1 MDGDVGEKEW
11 RALAQMTKDDE
22 EEGWH
27 LSISVS
33 LHLSA
38 DDDDVEVPKPVY
50 HHAAMGED
58 EASQDKPAKLTI
70 VIQSL
75 DPGSSR
81 PVSSAV
87 VAGQSLVAFTLYP
100 PSMAVRHLFEEMV
113 AVVFVLVFVLVFVS
127 LRCAQASLL

>member
-1 MDGDVGEKEW
+1 MAKGIDGDVGDKGW
-11 RALAQMTKDDE
+11 RAAAQVTKDDE
-22 EEGWH
+22 EEGWD

-33 LHLSA
+33 LHLST
-38 DDDDVEVPKPVY
+38 DDDVEVLKPVY
-50 HHAAMGED
+50 HHAAMGKD
-58 EASQDKPAKLTI
+58 DDASQDKPAKLTI

-100 PSMAVRHLFEEMV
+100 PSMAARHLF
-113 AVVFVLVFVLVFVS
+113 
-127 LRCAQASLL
+127 